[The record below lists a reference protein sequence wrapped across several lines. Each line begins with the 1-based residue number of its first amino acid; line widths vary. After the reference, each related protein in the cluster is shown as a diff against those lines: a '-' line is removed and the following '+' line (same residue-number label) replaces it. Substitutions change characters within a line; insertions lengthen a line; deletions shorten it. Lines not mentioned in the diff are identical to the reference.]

1 VREDENRAMIRD
13 QIVARGV
20 RDPRV
25 LDAMRRVPRHLF
37 VPPEL
42 QDHAYEDRPLQIGH
56 GQTISQP
63 YVVAAMTEVLDVGPG
78 SRVLEIGAGSGYQ
91 AAVLARL
98 GAEVHSIETV
108 PEIAV
113 RAADVLSRM
122 GIPGVMVH
130 VGDGWEGLP
139 SHAPFD
145 RIILTAAPPEVP
157 GALVAQLAP
166 GGRMVLPLGDS
177 DQVLVTLDKEED
189 GTLRRTDL
197 FPVRFVPMVRRRRNP

>member
-1 VREDENRAMIRD
+1 
-13 QIVARGV
+13 
-20 RDPRV
+20 
-25 LDAMRRVPRHLF
+25 
-37 VPPEL
+37 
-42 QDHAYEDRPLQIGH
+42 
-56 GQTISQP
+56 
-63 YVVAAMTEVLDVGPG
+63 
-78 SRVLEIGAGSGYQ
+78 
-91 AAVLARL
+91 
-98 GAEVHSIETV
+98 
-108 PEIAV
+108 
-113 RAADVLSRM
+113 
-122 GIPGVMVH
+122 MVH